1 MTSLCFTATTLRSLH
16 CRRDADSRPT
26 EVSVRC
32 QPGVRHSGRN
42 AAPDTDGDPR
52 RADRGDGHRR
62 YGTSAP
68 AARFRQDGPHVS
80 SVHEV
85 LEALRETALDERD
98 KGDKFERLVL
108 NLLRTEPEWVNRFSD
123 VWLWSEWPGREG
135 RPDTGVDLVAKLR
148 DRDGYAAIQCKFYD
162 PAHRVSKGDLDT
174 FLSAS
179 GGREFVSRYF
189 FDTAEVWNGNATE
202 TARHQAVPVQR
213 VDMAYLDE
221 AKIDWGQYSWSTPEV
236 MVPLG
241 PKRLRPHQE
250 RALTDVVTGLE
261 AHDRGK
267 LIMACGTGKTFTS
280 LKIAERM
287 FGAGGRVLFLV
298 PSIQLLSQSLR
309 EWMQEAEVDLRPFAV
324 CSDVRVGRK
333 TTDEGEISTIDL
345 TEPATT
351 DAATLAARMAAGKHA
366 TPRMDVVFST
376 YQSIDVVAQ
385 AQRDGLAEF
394 DLIICDEAHRT
405 TGVTLAGEDES
416 HFVKVHDD
424 DFLHAAKRLYMTATP
439 RVFGEEVRR
448 KAGEADAVL
457 ADMNDEATYGPELHR
472 LGFGD
477 AVEADLL
484 TDYKVLVLAVD
495 EKYVAEN
502 FQHAMATSGEIALG
516 DAAKLFGCWNGL
528 AKHFLDPGEQ
538 DSDPAPMRRAVAFA
552 KDIKA
557 SKQAAESF
565 PVLVD
570 RAIDGAPVADYEHD
584 RP

>member
-1 MTSLCFTATTLRSLH
+1 M
-16 CRRDADSRPT
+16 
-26 EVSVRC
+26 
-32 QPGVRHSGRN
+32 
-42 AAPDTDGDPR
+42 
-52 RADRGDGHRR
+52 
-62 YGTSAP
+62 SA
-68 AARFRQDGPHVS
+68 

-213 VDMAYLDE
+213 VDIAYLDE

-250 RALTDVVTGLE
+250 RALADVVAGLE
-261 AHDRGK
+261 THDRGK

-287 FGAGGRVLFLV
+287 VGAGGKVLFLV

-309 EWMQEAEVDLRPFAV
+309 EWMQEAEVDIRPFAV

-351 DAATLAARMAAGKHA
+351 DAATLVARMAAGKHA

-376 YQSIDVVAQ
+376 YQSIDVIAQ
-385 AQRDGLAEF
+385 AQRDGLADF
-394 DLIICDEAHRT
+394 DLVICDEAHRT

-416 HFVKVHDD
+416 HFVKVHDN

-516 DAAKLFGCWNGL
+516 DAAKLLGL
-528 AKHFLDPGEQ
+528 LERAGQALPR
-538 DSDPAPMRRAVAFA
+538 PRRAGQRPGTDAPRGGVRERHQGLEAGGG
-552 KDIKA
+552 
-557 SKQAAESF
+557 
-565 PVLVD
+565 VLPGAGGPGD
-570 RAIDGAPVADYEHD
+570 RR
-584 RP
+584 RPRGLRAGG